1 MKRFIASILSAVLMF
16 NSLMPAYAA
25 AEQDGKESA
34 TIKHF
39 TLTADVIPGKL
50 EELERYDVS
59 MIDHGDVLENEEGV
73 VVSEIQGTYYRNQK
87 LTQSSLSGTSFAFAP
102 IMLDKYFPLPQETPE
117 PSETP
122 EPTVTPES
130 TVMPDASA
138 TPEVSITPDASV
150 SPDVSATPEGAVT
163 PSPLPEVS
171 NTPASSDDSAG
182 NETPSPTEGNTEQP
196 IVEPTVEPTEEPV
209 DKPTEAPV
217 TEPTQTPEAPT
228 REQPTEE
235 PTVAPEEKTEQKATA
250 EPAQSPEETSNES
263 FDIPEDQTVTE
274 ENKSEPSASFWSWL
288 VSTAYADESAPSSI
302 RGKRQ
307 SYSRSAGCEWI
318 TYPGLFDAVT
328 DVELS
333 MTSTGIKENI
343 VVHQYTG
350 NHVYAYQMTTEGLT
364 AVQSGKE
371 ILLYNTNGDMMAK
384 VEAPHMSDAE
394 GRYSTDIAV
403 SLEGG
408 GGNYRVT
415 YRPNDEWMQSAAYPV
430 TIDPTGN
437 YFNDLATGIG
447 DVFVSSDNPSHH
459 YDHTVPRGSA
469 QHDHNREGT
478 NLYAGNGNIAYIIP
492 ALTGFAGSDGKVSE
506 FPTTSGLMILDATW
520 KVYVHEGGGTF
531 EVALVTGD
539 WNTST
544 VTYNSRPSLSADIRQ
559 TITLRTGWN
568 NVDLTKIFSAW
579 FNTSDQKRNY
589 GFAVTST
596 SSWARICSADV
607 LPRSDRMSFSA
618 SYTDDLPAPTV
629 TAIGYGNG
637 VNSQSGY
644 IDVSWNSVPLASR
657 YRLGISNGSTFQYI
671 DVGNVTSYSTR
682 GKKIWPT
689 NAEMAAGNYTLHWDG
704 TGQELPNIPRKDK
717 TDLNYYF
724 VVLPANAYGQTG
736 SQYGQAQASLP
747 DTTPPNQPSTVSVSP
762 ADWSSADAR
771 TVTWAGV
778 TDMPLNSAAL
788 GDNGHVQFVLDPA
801 SGTDA
806 NTWAWQNTASNAAN
820 GSQTFSTAGLE
831 DGVHAVYVRG
841 VDTYGNYGAPK
852 GAELKLDRTPPTQ
865 PDVTILPDAWTKEN
879 TASISWTNIAD
890 LNDLNR
896 VEFSWDGGAY
906 QATGLSEKTY
916 AGYEADISSF
926 ADGLHTLSIRGVDI
940 AGNVGKAGT
949 ASIQI
954 DRSAPTL
961 TQSSVEPA
969 AWTAADSVLLTWEGA
984 ADAYS
989 GLAYMEYAV
998 DGGAWEALD
1007 VSENGS
1013 REIEVGELAN
1023 GEHRITLRLTDAL
1036 ENTATWEHTIYLD
1049 HTPPVV
1055 ELLTPQ
1061 NGAVVTGVLDIW
1073 GTVSDISLTDW
1084 TLTAKGSSGK
1094 EVIVHADST
1103 ERLSEQ
1109 LGVLDTGEF
1118 ADGETIEIIL
1128 TAHDAAAHEST
1139 IQGVYV
1145 KADHSAKS
1153 ISADVTITAPQ
1164 QGERLTTAYKQGEYT
1179 TDYSGSESSGVFML
1193 DGQLGGAT
1201 THLTFPVYP
1210 ILYPENSIHALSV
1223 LSFDRQNVLHY
1234 SQGMAGTL
1242 ILSDIWKDEN
1252 KVASADGLT
1261 LSEMGAEVTAD
1272 SGTLVSKTFTAA
1284 QPVLAVQLHTIEHL
1298 AAGGSISYEVST
1310 DHGATWTAIQENHDV
1325 KFDTPQLQVAVRA
1338 HLKGTGT
1345 VLQGLDIVG
1354 VYESTPVHFSVR
1366 LLRPVTAFNL
1376 THEEEHTEAMPALS
1390 TDCTA
1395 QLTVQRL
1402 YMDGQW
1408 NSNSF
1413 TANMLPFEDGTIHQ
1427 VVALGL
1433 DANGV
1438 LYGSGAAVSIL
1449 MRTALNA
1456 TDTWQSPALQLADE
1470 TYAIRLET
1478 LCLDTAGKTVENG
1491 TYAYSYDGTT
1501 WTDFTTD
1508 GYTFLSRGTKKLY
1521 IRAIL
1526 PSGVTLRAIH
1536 LEGVTAK
1543 TRALKTTL
1551 VKAPYNVQATD
1562 YGDYYENEKLRRYEL
1577 TWSDA
1582 NRDDG
1587 TCGNELWFD
1596 IYRNGRKI
1604 ASTQKTR
1611 YADYDY
1617 EADAVYHVL
1626 AHRAYDDPGDGLSSM
1641 LTRMSER
1648 VKAAM
1653 THLAAEKRMEGV
1665 QHNVENF
1672 TQSEYLNDLY
1682 GGNYTFSDT
1691 PNPPS
1696 PSFALDQSLLGPH
1709 RFCSL
1714 GFEPINFNTGNFY
1727 LQTRDYA
1734 LADLGTSG
1742 FDVVRTYNAQS
1753 NETDGPFG
1761 AKWATEYSQHL
1772 RLFNDGSIGYRRTDG
1787 SEVIF
1792 YVQTD
1797 GTFESNSTEYEAL
1810 SYDAAHTEY
1819 RISLTDGTVYA
1830 FASGGLLKRIEKDNG
1845 QHVTEIVRDED
1856 GLMTKIISPSQEE
1869 LLVEMD
1875 QAGHIV
1881 GITTPGDVT
1890 LHYTYSGK
1898 KLSSFTD
1905 AEGKTTKYTYDKKG
1919 RMTEWYDGNGQHQV
1933 LNKYDEQDRVIEQQ
1947 DGNHG
1952 RYRMQY
1958 GDGQTITTDA
1968 EGNVVTYFFDEQKRT
1983 TRIVDALG
1991 GETSFTY
1998 GEQGEIVS
2006 KTDALGHVTTYA
2018 YNAAGDIVTTV
2029 LENGGTIR
2037 KEYNDQHKI
2046 TKLTDLNGAVT
2057 LYEYD
2062 TDGNLVR
2069 ETAPNGGVTTYA
2081 YDHKGRLTQKT
2092 DALGNQTSYAYVNG
2106 LLTQTVDALG
2116 NKTVYSYDANGN
2128 LASKTDALGNVTQY
2142 EYDANGNL
2150 LTIIFADRTS
2160 VSYTYDALGRQTS
2173 ATDPLGNVTRY
2184 KYDALGNV
2192 LEVTLPDQ
2200 TTQTATYT
2208 HNSQLATVKD
2218 ALRNQTKYTYDGNG
2232 NRLTETDALG
2242 HTTTS
2247 EYDAAGHLISE
2258 TNAAGGVT
2266 TYRYDAQGF
2275 PISVTDAAGATQNY
2289 RYDVMGNM
2297 IEQTLPNGATI
2308 RMDYDESG
2316 NVIRKVNELGGETTI
2331 AYDLLGRI
2339 ITITDPLGAVT
2350 AYSYDANGN
2359 LLSVTDALGNV
2370 TAYEYDA
2377 LNRVTAEIAPNGG
2390 KTVYAYDCV
2399 GNLIETTDALGYTT
2413 TYDYDA
2419 AGNLIGMTDA
2429 LGQAVELK
2437 YDKNGRATTAVQ
2449 KNGGVLATAYDK
2461 AGRIISETDANKH
2474 TTKYRY
2480 GKTGLVSEIIDALGQ
2495 KALFEYDALGN
2506 VTKITAP
2513 GNTVTQY
2520 AYDISGRLTMQT
2532 NATGLV
2538 TEYGYNENS
2547 QLTSAVTNGNESL
2560 YEYDAMGNVSS
2571 VTDAEGRCVKLA
2583 YDLNGN
2589 LTEILYPDGTKDVTE
2604 YDALGRVVQSM
2615 PRTGLATAYAYDE
2628 SGNIVRVTQ
2637 GEQTTAYE
2645 YDLLGRMVRQIAA
2658 DGTETAYTYDALGN
2672 LVGQTDELGNRTTFS
2687 YTAESLLEQVTY
2699 ANGASQ
2705 SLSYDLAGN
2714 VIGETDAEGNA
2725 KQYQYDKANRL
2736 IAVIDEMGGKTAYAY
2751 DAMDHIVQVTDA
2763 LRHTTKYT
2771 YDKAGN
2777 LTSETDALGNKVRY
2791 SYTPEGW
2798 LSSVTKADGAVMT
2811 FEYDKTGALT
2821 RQNVGDEQSITSSYN
2836 EIGKLTEVS
2845 SEAGTI
2851 RYQYNE
2857 QGFLISV
2864 ENVNGD
2870 VVSYTYDA
2878 YGNKTSMTYPDGRT
2892 VSYVYDAMNRMVGV
2906 VGLDGETT
2914 SYVYDAAGRRIQTVS
2929 GDLTTHYAY
2938 DSVGNLT
2945 EQATSGASDIAFR
2958 YSYNRNGYITGEK
2971 RTENGTTT
2979 ENSYAYNALG
2989 ELTSFLQSTGY
3000 GESYAYDKAG
3010 NMLEKVITGT
3020 DGQHVTLK
3028 MAYNAANQ
3036 LTGMTNGQSKLAYSY
3051 DKNGS
3056 LTQKTLTSKTY
3067 GKLTDRY
3074 AYDTL
3079 DQLTSYIGYDGYQQ
3093 QFTYDANGMRLS
3105 KKETGDASRSTLEEL
3120 LRGNIAGLP
3129 EIVAPQAQNDAAD
3142 VPEELAWA
3150 TTDYL
3155 YDVTQEYY
3163 QVITETRT
3171 KTDGHTET
3179 TAYAYGLERIAA
3191 YTADGKTSYVYD
3203 GRGSV
3208 VQAVTAPVAGEKVSS
3223 VLPDVTVKV
3232 QSFSYTAFGEQMGV
3246 QKVSGFAYNAEAF
3259 DAATGMLNLRARQYE
3274 PTMNRFSQKDIVRG
3288 NAFFPLSLKW
3298 YVFAMNSPLTYHDP
3312 DGMKAKVRVT
3322 DRLRKG
3328 TALSN
3333 GKINITGSYKLT
3345 VGEYTISINGEKL
3358 SPALSLKSARVQAKQ
3373 EAKEQMIKLIST
3385 MAMSRIRL
3393 VEKANDFSEARA
3405 RANEAVE
3412 FMNKYKD
3419 YLSADLVARLKKLK
3433 GKERGVKGSKSIRK
3447 EGVSIARITMCI
3459 QVLYDDGVIKT
3470 ADEAIETYSRL
3481 TKDSVLTKTPD
3492 EFLASAARLE
3502 GKAYSE
3508 VDCAG
3513 LISKALAKYASSTGM
3528 TKMYQNDQVVGGTI
3542 TSIEQLKALPVGTIV
3557 GQLAGTA
3564 GSQTAT
3570 LEKGAIV
3577 NHGGIIVMH
3586 DFGDGNEKA
3595 IFQSRGP
3602 IAGGPAY
3609 TRILDLGLWN
3619 IWFWH
3624 DGVTN

>member
-1 MKRFIASILSAVLMF
+1 MRFRKNRLTNPK
-16 NSLMPAYAA
+16 NSL
-25 AEQDGKESA
+25 
-34 TIKHF
+34 
-39 TLTADVIPGKL
+39 PGK
-50 EELERYDVS
+50 
-59 MIDHGDVLENEEGV
+59 M
-73 VVSEIQGTYYRNQK
+73 QK
-87 LTQSSLSGTSFAFAP
+87 KTSLH
-102 IMLDKYFPLPQETPE
+102 
-117 PSETP
+117 
-122 EPTVTPES
+122 
-130 TVMPDASA
+130 
-138 TPEVSITPDASV
+138 
-150 SPDVSATPEGAVT
+150 
-163 PSPLPEVS
+163 
-171 NTPASSDDSAG
+171 
-182 NETPSPTEGNTEQP
+182 
-196 IVEPTVEPTEEPV
+196 
-209 DKPTEAPV
+209 
-217 TEPTQTPEAPT
+217 
-228 REQPTEE
+228 
-235 PTVAPEEKTEQKATA
+235 KARLFGIGFFHAAHA
-250 EPAQSPEETSNES
+250 E
-263 FDIPEDQTVTE
+263 
-274 ENKSEPSASFWSWL
+274 
-288 VSTAYADESAPSSI
+288 ESAPSSI
-302 RGKRQ
+302 RGERQ

-343 VVHQYTG
+343 IVNRYTG

-364 AVQSGKE
+364 AAQNGRE
-371 ILLYNTNGDMMAK
+371 ILLYNENGDMMAK
-384 VEAPHMSDAE
+384 VEAPHMTDAE

-408 GGNYRVT
+408 GGSYRVT

-459 YDHTVPRGSA
+459 YDHTVKKGNP
-469 QHDHNREGT
+469 QYNHDLEGT

-492 ALTGFAGSDGKVSE
+492 SLTGFSGSDNKVSE
-506 FPTTSGLMILDATW
+506 FPTTSGLMILNATW
-520 KVYVHEGGGTF
+520 KVFVHEGGGTF
-531 EVALVTGD
+531 EVALVTSD
-539 WNTST
+539 WNTSS
-544 VTYNSRPSLSADIRQ
+544 VTYNSRPSLSSDIRQ
-559 TITLRTGWN
+559 TITLHTGEN

-589 GFAVTST
+589 GFAVTSN
-596 SSWARICSADV
+596 SSWARICSSDV
-607 LPRSDRMSFSA
+607 LPRKERMSFSA

-629 TAIGYGNG
+629 KATGYGNG

-644 IDVSWNSVPLASR
+644 IDVSWNSVPLASG

-671 DVGNVTSYSTR
+671 DVGNTTSYSTR

-689 NAEMAAGNYTLHWDG
+689 DAEIAAGNYTLHWDG

-736 SQYGQAQASLP
+736 SQHGQAQASLP

-762 ADWSSADAR
+762 ADWSNAEAR
-771 TVTWAGV
+771 TVTWAGL
-778 TDMPLNSAAL
+778 TDMPLNRDTL
-788 GDNGHVQFVLDPA
+788 GDNGHVQFILDPA
-801 SGTDA
+801 IGTDA
-806 NTWAWQNTASNAAN
+806 NAWAWQNTASNAAN
-820 GSQTFSTAGLE
+820 GSQIVSTAGLE

-852 GAELKLDRTPPTQ
+852 GAELKVDRTPPTQ
-865 PDVTILPDAWTKEN
+865 PDVSVLPDDWTKEN

-896 VEFSWDGGAY
+896 VELSWDGGAY
-906 QATGLSEKTY
+906 QTTGLSDKTCS
-916 AGYEADISSF
+916 GYEADISSF

-940 AGNVGKAGT
+940 AENVGEAGT

-961 TQSSVEPA
+961 TQSSVKPA
-969 AWTAADSVLLTWEGA
+969 AWTAADSVMLTWEGA

-989 GLAYMEYAV
+989 GLARMEYAV

-1007 VSENGS
+1007 VNENGS
-1013 REIEVGELAN
+1013 REIEIGGLAD

-1036 ENTATWEHTIYLD
+1036 ENAAAWEHTIYLD

-1073 GTVSDISLTDW
+1073 GVVSDISLTDW

-1094 EVIVHADST
+1094 EVTVHADST

-1139 IQGVYV
+1139 VQGIYV
-1145 KADHSAKS
+1145 KADHSAKPV
-1153 ISADVTITAPQ
+1153 SADVTITAPQ
-1164 QGERLTTAYKQGEYT
+1164 QGECLTVSYKQGEYT
-1179 TDYSGSESSGVFML
+1179 ADYSGSESSGVFVL
-1193 DGQLGGAT
+1193 DGQPGGAT
-1201 THLTFPVYP
+1201 SHLKFPIYP
-1210 ILYPENSIHALSV
+1210 ILYPENSVHALSV
-1223 LSFDRQNVLHY
+1223 LSLDRQGALHY
-1234 SQGMAGTL
+1234 SQGMAGSL

-1252 KVASADGLT
+1252 KVESADGLA
-1261 LSEMGAEVTAD
+1261 LSDMGAEVMAD
-1272 SGTLVSKTFTAA
+1272 SGTLVSKNFTAA
-1284 QPVLAVQLHTIEHL
+1284 QPVLAVRLHTIENP

-1310 DHGATWTAIQENHDV
+1310 DHGATWTAIREGYDV
-1325 KFDTPQLQVAVRA
+1325 KFDTPQNQVAVRT

-1354 VYESTPVHFSVR
+1354 VYESNPVHFSVR

-1376 THEEEHTEAMPALS
+1376 THEEEQTEAMPTLS
-1390 TDCTA
+1390 TDCAA

-1413 TANMLPFEDGTIHQ
+1413 TADMLPFEDGTTHQ
-1427 VVALGL
+1427 AAALGL
-1433 DANGV
+1433 DADGA
-1438 LYGSGAAVSIL
+1438 LYGSGAAASIL

-1456 TDTWQSPALQLADE
+1456 TDTWQSTALELADE

-1478 LCLDTAGKTVENG
+1478 LCIDAAGKTVENG
-1491 TYAYSYDGTT
+1491 KYAYSYDGTT
-1501 WTDFTTD
+1501 WTDFTTG
-1508 GYTFLSRGTKKLY
+1508 GYTFLSKGTKKLY
-1521 IRAIL
+1521 IRATM

-1577 TWSDA
+1577 TWTDA

-1604 ASTQKTR
+1604 ASTQKNR
-1611 YADYDY
+1611 YTDYDY
-1617 EADAVYHVL
+1617 EADAVYHV
-1626 AHRAYDDPGDGLSSM
+1626 RARREYDDPGDGLSSI
-1641 LTRMSER
+1641 LTRTSGW

-1653 THLAAEKRMEGV
+1653 TRLAAEERIEGV

-1696 PSFALDQSLLGPH
+1696 LSFALDQSLLGPH

-1761 AKWATEYSQHL
+1761 AKWTTEYSQHL
-1772 RLFNDGSIGYRRTDG
+1772 RLFNDGSVGYRRADG

-1792 YVQTD
+1792 YAQAD
-1797 GTFESNSTEYEAL
+1797 GAFESNSTEYEFL

-1830 FASGGLLKRIEKDNG
+1830 FASGGLLKRIEKDSG
-1845 QHVTEIVRDED
+1845 QHITEIVRDED

-1881 GITTPGDVT
+1881 GITTPGGAT
-1890 LHYTYSGK
+1890 LRYTYSGK

-1905 AEGKTTKYTYDKKG
+1905 AEGKTTKYAYDKKG
-1919 RMTEWYDGNGQHQV
+1919 RMTEWYDGNGQRQV
-1933 LNKYDEQDRVIEQQ
+1933 LNKYDEQDRVVEQQ

-2006 KTDALGHVTTYA
+2006 KTDALGHVTAYA
-2018 YNAAGDIVTTV
+2018 YNDAGDIVTTV
-2029 LENGGTIR
+2029 LENGGTIHR
-2037 KEYNDQHKI
+2037 EYNDHHQI
-2046 TKLTDLNGAVT
+2046 TKLTDLNGSVT

-2062 TDGNLVR
+2062 ADGNLVR

-2106 LLTQTVDALG
+2106 LLAKTVDALG
-2116 NKTVYSYDANGN
+2116 NETAYSYDANGN
-2128 LASKTDALGNVTQY
+2128 LASMTDALGNVTQY

-2150 LTIIFADRTS
+2150 LNVVFADGTS
-2160 VSYTYDALGRQTS
+2160 VSYTYDALGRQIS
-2173 ATDPLGNVTRY
+2173 ATDPLDNVTRY
-2184 KYDALGNV
+2184 KYDALGSV
-2192 LEVTLPDQ
+2192 LETTLPDK

-2218 ALRNQTKYTYDGNG
+2218 ALLNQTKYTYDGNG

-2247 EYDAAGHLISE
+2247 EYDAAGNLISE

-2275 PISVTDAAGATQNY
+2275 PISVTDAAGATQTY

-2297 IEQTLPNGATI
+2297 IERTLPNGATI
-2308 RMDYDESG
+2308 RTDYDESG
-2316 NVIRKVNELGGETTI
+2316 NVIREVNELGGETTVE
-2331 AYDLLGRI
+2331 YDLLGRI
-2339 ITITDPLGAVT
+2339 IAITDPMGAAT

-2390 KTVYAYDCV
+2390 KIVYAYDCV
-2399 GNLIETTDALGYTT
+2399 GNLIETTDALGHTT
-2413 TYDYDA
+2413 TYSYDA

-2429 LGQAVELK
+2429 LGQTVGLE
-2437 YDKNGRATTAVQ
+2437 YDKNGRATTAIQ

-2461 AGRIISETDANKH
+2461 AGRVISETNANKH
-2474 TTKYRY
+2474 TTRYRY
-2480 GKTGLVSEIIDALGQ
+2480 GKTGLVSEITDALGQ

-2513 GNTVTQY
+2513 GNAVTQY

-2532 NATGLV
+2532 DATGLV
-2538 TEYGYNENS
+2538 TEYGYDENS
-2547 QLTSAVTNGNESL
+2547 QLISVVTNGNESL

-2571 VTDAEGRCVKLA
+2571 VTDAEGRCVKLT

-2589 LTEILYPDGTKDVTE
+2589 LTEIIYPDGTKDVTE
-2604 YDALGRVVQSM
+2604 YDALGRVVQST

-2628 SGNIVRVTQ
+2628 SGNIVRMTQ

-2658 DGTETAYTYDALGN
+2658 DGTETAYAYDALGN
-2672 LVGQTDELGNRTTFS
+2672 LVGQTDELGNQTTFS

-2714 VIGETDAEGNA
+2714 ITGETDAEGNA

-2736 IAVIDEMGGKTAYAY
+2736 IAVVDELSGKTSYAY

-2763 LRHTTKYT
+2763 LRHATKYT
-2771 YDKAGN
+2771 YDKDGN
-2777 LTSETDALGNKVRY
+2777 LTSETDALGNRVQY
-2791 SYTPEGW
+2791 AYTPEGW
-2798 LSSVTKADGAVMT
+2798 LSSVTKADSAVMT

-2821 RQNVGDEQSITSSYN
+2821 RQNVGDGQSVTSSYN

-2892 VSYVYDAMNRMVGV
+2892 VSYTYDAMNRMVGV

-2914 SYVYDAAGRRIQTVS
+2914 SYAYDAAGRRIQTVS
-2929 GDLTTHYAY
+2929 GNMTTRYAY

-2958 YSYNRNGYITGEK
+2958 YSYDRNGYITGEK
-2971 RTENGTTT
+2971 RTENGTET

-3010 NMLEKVITGT
+3010 NMLEKAITGT
-3020 DGQHVTLK
+3020 DGQNVTLK

-3036 LTGMTNGQSKLAYSY
+3036 LTGMTNGQSKIAYSY

-3056 LTQKTLTSKTY
+3056 LIQKTLTSKTY

-3074 AYDTL
+3074 AYDAL
-3079 DQLTSYIGYDGYQQ
+3079 DQLTSYVGYDGYQQ

-3105 KKETGDASRSTLEEL
+3105 KKETGDTSRSTLEEL

-3129 EIVAPQAQNDAAD
+3129 EIVVPQAQDDAAD

-3155 YDVTQEYY
+3155 YDITQEYY
-3163 QVITETRT
+3163 QVISETRT
-3171 KTDGHTET
+3171 ETNGHTAT

-3208 VQAVTAPVAGEKVSS
+3208 VQTVTAPVAGEKVSS
-3223 VLPDVTVKV
+3223 ALPDVAVKV
-3232 QSFSYTAFGEQMGV
+3232 QSFLYTAFGEQMGA
-3246 QKVSGFAYNAEAF
+3246 QKVSGFSYNAEAY
-3259 DAATGMLNLRARQYE
+3259 DAATGMINLRARQYE
-3274 PTMNRFSQKDIVRG
+3274 PALGRFEQKDIVRG
-3288 NAFFPLSLKW
+3288 TAGYPILLNRYLYCRNNGVNYIDPTGESILGALIGPKVIKDTLLGVGLIISGISAGIRTIKNFYKA
-3298 YVFAMNSPLTYHDP
+3298 YNSPTAKLRRQEEKKRREIEWKQERDHILTSNSLCGPAPATIPQNTPTP
-3312 DGMKAKVRVT
+3312 DTQPKKTSNKSQTEEQQEFELNESGYFGEVGQSGNSKVRNISGGDEAAKRFFEEKT
-3322 DRLRKG
+3322 KG
-3328 TALSN
+3328 YVDEQEIEN
-3333 GKINITGSYKLT
+3333 GKVRTLEDGTKITY
-3345 VGEYTISINGEKL
+3345 
-3358 SPALSLKSARVQAKQ
+3358 R
-3373 EAKEQMIKLIST
+3373 
-3385 MAMSRIRL
+3385 
-3393 VEKANDFSEARA
+3393 
-3405 RANEAVE
+3405 
-3412 FMNKYKD
+3412 
-3419 YLSADLVARLKKLK
+3419 
-3433 GKERGVKGSKSIRK
+3433 SKSH
-3447 EGVSIARITMCI
+3447 S
-3459 QVLYDDGVIKT
+3459 DGT
-3470 ADEAIETYSRL
+3470 PAIDINKGNTYKRQ
-3481 TKDSVLTKTPD
+3481 KIHFVP
-3492 EFLASAARLE
+3492 
-3502 GKAYSE
+3502 
-3508 VDCAG
+3508 
-3513 LISKALAKYASSTGM
+3513 
-3528 TKMYQNDQVVGGTI
+3528 
-3542 TSIEQLKALPVGTIV
+3542 
-3557 GQLAGTA
+3557 
-3564 GSQTAT
+3564 
-3570 LEKGAIV
+3570 
-3577 NHGGIIVMH
+3577 
-3586 DFGDGNEKA
+3586 
-3595 IFQSRGP
+3595 
-3602 IAGGPAY
+3602 
-3609 TRILDLGLWN
+3609 
-3619 IWFWH
+3619 
-3624 DGVTN
+3624 